1 MENQLQVQ
9 VSEGLIVAY
18 VRGVP
23 SESLL
28 RQCQAEVVALARETG
43 IVRVLYDALQMA
55 DPGVDVALSQRAID
69 EEQGFSLRRA
79 ILVPDTRLA
88 YLARLAFGEG
98 DYRVFY
104 DDIEAARRWLRG

>member
-9 VSEGLIVAY
+9 VSEGLIVAH
-18 VRGVP
+18 VRGMP
-23 SESLL
+23 SEALL

-43 IVRVLYDALQMA
+43 ILRVLYDTLRMS
-55 DPGVDVALSQRAID
+55 DPGVEVALSQRTID
-69 EEQGFSLRRA
+69 EEQGFTLRRA

-104 DDIEAARRWLRG
+104 DDAEAARRWLRG